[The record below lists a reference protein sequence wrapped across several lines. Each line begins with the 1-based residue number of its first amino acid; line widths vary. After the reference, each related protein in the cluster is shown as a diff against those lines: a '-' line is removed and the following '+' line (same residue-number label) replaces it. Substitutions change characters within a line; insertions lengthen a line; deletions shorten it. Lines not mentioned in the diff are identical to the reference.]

1 MNYMKQENKDRLLEM
16 IKMRLDGCTYQEI
29 GDKYGVTKQCV
40 QQSIANFAGKERTVR
55 QSSLDRCIYPN
66 IRAWMIDDNI
76 SMIKLS
82 KICGLAETHI
92 GAVRTK
98 LYGERDFKISEI
110 KAILK
115 ESGKTFEYMFNTEKD

>member
-1 MNYMKQENKDRLLEM
+1 MTQESKDRLLEM

-29 GDKYGVTKQCV
+29 ADKYGVTRQCV
-40 QQSIANFAGKERTVR
+40 QQSIANFTGKERTAR
-55 QSSLDRCIYPN
+55 KSSLDRCIYPN
-66 IRAWMIDDNI
+66 IRKWMLDNNI

-82 KICGLAETHI
+82 KMCGLAETHI

-98 LYGERDFKISEI
+98 LNGEREFKISEI

-115 ESGKTFEYMFNTEKD
+115 ESGKTFEYMFCTENKEE

>member
-1 MNYMKQENKDRLLEM
+1 MTQENKDRLLEM

-29 GDKYGVTKQCV
+29 AEKYGITRQCV
-40 QQSIANFAGKERTVR
+40 QQSISSFTGKERSVR
-55 QSSLDRCIYPN
+55 KSSLDICIYPN
-66 IRAWMIDDNI
+66 IRKWMLDNNI

-92 GAVRTK
+92 GSVRAK
-98 LYGERDFKISEI
+98 LCGEREFRISEI

-115 ESGKTFEYMFNTEKD
+115 ESGKTFEYMFRTENGEV